1 LDKEINNVKTT
12 IKTLL
17 KENKYTQK
25 DLAVYLGISLPSV
38 KRILGPGDLSLNR
51 LSQISLFFNMTFS
64 EFIELSNTKSL
75 TYSMISPKQE
85 KAFINDIINLKVFRS
100 LVLGLNED
108 QIKKRYALSNSTYQK
123 TLSTLE
129 RHELVEVWPSNRVR
143 LQIKWPFQFLKSG
156 AFYKKILPIFLN
168 TAVKNSLQNSKLKAL
183 ELAISKESILTFQV
197 ELNELLNKY
206 KKISSS
212 NMKAC
217 PLSELKEVTLIY
229 SILENCVW
237 DELI

>member
-1 LDKEINNVKTT
+1 MDKEINNVKTT

-64 EFIELSNTKSL
+64 EFIELSNNKSL

-123 TLSTLE
+123 TLSTL
-129 RHELVEVWPSNRVR
+129 
-143 LQIKWPFQFLKSG
+143 
-156 AFYKKILPIFLN
+156 
-168 TAVKNSLQNSKLKAL
+168 
-183 ELAISKESILTFQV
+183 
-197 ELNELLNKY
+197 
-206 KKISSS
+206 
-212 NMKAC
+212 
-217 PLSELKEVTLIY
+217 
-229 SILENCVW
+229 
-237 DELI
+237 